1 MDTPVMQG
9 MKTFHTIAGLR
20 EVLDEARQQGKA
32 LGFVPTMGNL
42 HEGHLQLVHQ
52 AGELSDVVIA
62 SIFVNPLQF
71 GLNEDWEKYPRTF
84 EDDVRKLEDAG
95 CHYLFY
101 PDENEIYP
109 NGMADQTR
117 VVVPTMTDILCGA
130 SRPGHFEGVTTVVSK
145 LLNIVQPDTAIFG
158 IKDFQ
163 QLAVIRRMVED
174 LCIPVDIV
182 GAPIARDYDGLALS
196 SRNSYL
202 TEAERPRVK
211 LLYQT
216 LCWCR
221 DEIAGGARDFAG
233 LESAATDK
241 LERGG
246 FRVDYVS
253 IRNAKSLEPAAHDDT
268 EVVILGA
275 IYTSG
280 ARLIDN
286 VSLNVELS
294 AEVGSNRIMLTN
306 MLKAKLHM
314 ASVTQAELWY
324 DGSCAID
331 SNLLK
336 LAGMREFEQIDI
348 YNVNNG
354 ERFTTYIIKAEAG
367 SGIISMNGAAAR
379 KVQVGDR
386 IIIATYGQL
395 DEAEADVH
403 KPKLVYLDA
412 DNSVERTA
420 NTIPVQAVS

>member
-1 MDTPVMQG
+1 MQN
-9 MKTFHTIAGLR
+9 MKIFHTIAGLR
-20 EVLDEARQQGKA
+20 EVLNEARQQGKTV
-32 LGFVPTMGNL
+32 GFVPTMGNL
-42 HEGHLQLVHQ
+42 HEGHLQLVRQ
-52 AGELSDVVIA
+52 AGETCEVVVA

-84 EDDVRKLEDAG
+84 DDDARKLEGAG
-95 CHYLFY
+95 CDYLFY

-182 GAPIARDYDGLALS
+182 GAPIARDHDGLALS

-211 LLYQT
+211 SLYET

-221 DEIAGGARDFAG
+221 DQIANGARGFAE
-233 LESAATDK
+233 LESVASEK

-275 IYTSG
+275 MYTSG

-286 VSLNVELS
+286 VSLSLELS
-294 AEVGSNRIMLTN
+294 AVVG
-306 MLKAKLHM
+306 
-314 ASVTQAELWY
+314 E
-324 DGSCAID
+324 
-331 SNLLK
+331 
-336 LAGMREFEQIDI
+336 
-348 YNVNNG
+348 
-354 ERFTTYIIKAEAG
+354 
-367 SGIISMNGAAAR
+367 
-379 KVQVGDR
+379 
-386 IIIATYGQL
+386 
-395 DEAEADVH
+395 
-403 KPKLVYLDA
+403 
-412 DNSVERTA
+412 
-420 NTIPVQAVS
+420 